1 MPPTIQEAAPDV
13 AVEETSAA
21 AGASTFAGSDSRKY
35 SYFEPKG
42 RKATLYEDV
51 TVDVQPDP
59 GRYLIQDWIISFA
72 DGTPTYSP
80 TRTDLKSSDWHKYR
94 APDQEWERNHY
105 QRQSEA
111 EATVK
116 LVVDNGRKNGIVKRF
131 DKSWVSVLQNHVS
144 ALKHAEFG
152 LGTLYMYAQRDGMS
166 QMINTSILTNSSYK
180 LRFAQDLT
188 LYLAE
193 AALDLEKFDL
203 EAGKDHWLNDPIWQG
218 ARKAIETVH
227 AAEDYLEQYFA
238 GNLLFEPLVTE
249 LVRSGLV
256 MQFAAA
262 HGDFVTPAVVA
273 IAEGDYERNLAN
285 TVELFHIL
293 LHDPKEAEHN
303 RQIVEDWLNKH
314 VPVCRDAAN
323 QLQPIWS
330 QPRVKV
336 TSFADC
342 YTAAKNR
349 IETAISQIGV
359 NLPKGVQ
366 L

>member
-1 MPPTIQEAAPDV
+1 MATQ
-13 AVEETSAA
+13 AVELTEAVDEKSAA
-21 AGASTFAGSDSRKY
+21 AGSKTFAGSDSRRY
-35 SYFEPKG
+35 NYFEPKG

-59 GRYLIQDWIISFA
+59 SRYLIQDWIISFA

-80 TRTDLKSSDWHKYR
+80 TRTRIKSSDWHKYR

-105 QRQSEA
+105 QRQSQA
-111 EATVK
+111 VSAVK
-116 LVVDNGRKNGIVKRF
+116 LVVDNSRRNGIIKRF
-131 DKSWVSVLQNHVS
+131 DKSWVGVLQNHVG
-144 ALKHAEFG
+144 ALKHAEYG
-152 LGTLYMYAQRDGMS
+152 LGTVYMYAQRDGMS

-188 LYLAE
+188 IYLAE
-193 AALDLEKFDL
+193 LGLDLPTLDL
-203 EAGKDHWLNDPIWQG
+203 DAGKEHWLNDPIWQG
-218 ARKAIETVH
+218 ARKASEEIL

-238 GNLLFEPLVTE
+238 GNLLFEPLVNE
-249 LVRSGLV
+249 LVRSGLI

-262 HGDFVTPAVVA
+262 HGDFVTPSIVA

-285 TVELFHIL
+285 TVELFHIF

-303 RQIVEDWLNKH
+303 QKIVQGWLAKYL
-314 VPVCRDAAN
+314 PLCTEAAN
-323 QLQPIWS
+323 LLQPIWS

-336 TSFADC
+336 GSFGDA
-342 YTAAKNR
+342 YAAAR
-349 IETAISQIGV
+349 IRVEAILGQIGAE
-359 NLPKGVQ
+359 LPKGVQ

>member
-1 MPPTIQEAAPDV
+1 MATTAVEVTEAA
-13 AVEETSAA
+13 EEKSAA
-21 AGASTFAGSDSRKY
+21 AGSKTFAGSDSRKY
-35 SYFEPKG
+35 NYFEPKG

-59 GRYLIQDWIISFA
+59 SRYLIQDWIISFA

-80 TRTDLKSSDWHKYR
+80 TRTSIKSSDWHKYR

-111 EATVK
+111 VSAVK
-116 LVVDNGRKNGIVKRF
+116 LVVDNGRRNGIIKRF
-131 DKSWVSVLQNHVS
+131 DKSWVAILQNHVG
-144 ALKHAEFG
+144 ALKHAEYG
-152 LGTLYMYAQRDGMS
+152 LGTVYMYAQRDGMS
-166 QMINTSILTNSSYK
+166 QMINTTILINSSYK

-188 LYLAE
+188 VYLAE
-193 AALDLEKFDL
+193 VALDLPTLDL
-203 EAGKDHWLNDPIWQG
+203 EAGKEHWLNDPIWQG
-218 ARKAIETVH
+218 ARKASEEIL
-227 AAEDYLEQYFA
+227 AAEDYLEQYFV
-238 GNLLFEPLVTE
+238 GNLLFEPLVNE
-249 LVRSGLV
+249 LVRSGLI

-262 HGDFVTPAVVA
+262 HGDFVTPSIVA

-303 RQIVEDWLNKH
+303 QKIVQGWLAKYL
-314 VPVCRDAAN
+314 PLCTEAAN
-323 QLQPIWS
+323 LLQPIWS

-336 TSFADC
+336 GSFADA
-342 YTAAKNR
+342 YAAAKIR
-349 IETAISQIGV
+349 VEAILGQIGAE
-359 NLPKGVQ
+359 LPKEVQ